1 MAFSKSKNKAKDEER
16 SFQVALCTV
25 PDITTGEELAE
36 MMVKQKLAACV
47 NIIPAITSVYQWQ
60 GEIEKDPEVLM
71 VIKTA
76 DELIGD
82 LESLLNEE
90 HPYEVFELI
99 SCGIEQAASAYFQWL
114 DDTL

>member
-25 PDITTGEELAE
+25 PDIATGEELAE
-36 MMVKQKLAACV
+36 IMVKQKLAACV

-76 DELIGD
+76 DELMAD
-82 LESLLNEE
+82 LEELLEQE
-90 HPYEVFELI
+90 HPYEDFELI
-99 SCGIEQAASAYFQWL
+99 SCGIEQASSSYLDWL
-114 DDTL
+114 KNTL